1 MERALIDGALRRHH
15 GDVEAVSSELG
26 VDSSTLYRKM
36 RGHDIALAS
45 YRDDAAAPAGKGAS
59 AGAGKTG

>member
-1 MERALIDGALRRHH
+1 MERALIDGALRQHH

-26 VDSSTLYRKM
+26 LDSSTLYRKM

-45 YRDDAAAPAGKGAS
+45 YREDAAGPGKGAS
-59 AGAGKTG
+59 GAAGKAG